1 MEKIRANIPEKY
13 LENRDTIEGRLI
25 LAFWK
30 QPELLDEYKLN
41 PKDDLVNEDSRLL
54 YNLAVK
60 MYESGIIEFDLVSVE
75 TYLEKY
81 PQLLAEINENGGVKE
96 LIRSANTINT
106 VNIENYYD
114 DLLKANYLIDLY
126 FTQKQLVS
134 DFDKM
139 KNMTDSL
146 CVADYVEHL
155 VGECASSKIMKKVEV
170 NELYISDQLLDEIIQ
185 GELIETISFGEY
197 APKLNDILYGCP
209 LSMVTMISA
218 PSGCVDCETEFF
230 NGSQWKKI
238 SDYQPG
244 DKVLQY
250 NTDGTANLVY
260 PLDYIKKPEEKMYH
274 FKSKY
279 GLDQCLSAEH
289 DVVLH
294 SKYYGLHKMPM
305 HELVEKHNRLKYG
318 IEQTFLTTFDYV
330 GSGISYTDDEIRLM
344 CAVVC
349 DGSFKTDGKTNWCR
363 VNLKKPHKKER
374 IKMLLNNCGIEYKER
389 DKDNGYTVFK
399 FYAPIRMKTFAPD
412 WYNCT
417 KEQFRIIVDEIIK
430 WDGHVGKRK
439 SGKES
444 WRFSTTDKENADFVQ
459 FALSSIGYRSTIAI
473 LDRVGQPYFT
483 NGKQYIRKSVEYT
496 VSRTKR
502 IRCGIGGNTKVPIV
516 ECKPKDGFKYCFTVP
531 SGMLVLR
538 RNNKIFITGNS
549 GKSTFI
555 TSMMLY
561 PFIKQGEIVTLIS
574 NELGYKQYLIML
586 ITMVLTRELDYYKIT
601 RDKILKAKLT
611 AEDIEKLKEAQ
622 AFINNNYK
630 GGIKF
635 INYNSSD
642 IDIVIRNM
650 KKYARLGSRVVVY
663 DTMKSPNSANERAW
677 ADIIEA
683 SKLLTYTCQET
694 NQALI
699 LSYQIAMH
707 ASTKRFLTGT
717 DLSQGKQIKEMIT
730 NHIIFRY
737 LKPDEY
743 SGERYDVKPYRWKRE
758 ETSGKTYKEYFKTD
772 PDKRYIVVYVEKTRN
787 GEDGKHLLYRFDGH
801 HATYTELG
809 YCTVVPD

>member
-81 PQLLAEINENGGVKE
+81 PRLLEEINENGGVKE

-185 GELIETISFGEY
+185 GELIETISFAEY
-197 APKLNDILYGCP
+197 APKLNDIVFGLP
-209 LSMVTMISA
+209 LGMTFMVSA
-218 PSGCVDCETEFF
+218 PSG
-230 NGSQWKKI
+230 
-238 SDYQPG
+238 
-244 DKVLQY
+244 
-250 NTDGTANLVY
+250 
-260 PLDYIKKPEEKMYH
+260 
-274 FKSKY
+274 
-279 GLDQCLSAEH
+279 
-289 DVVLH
+289 
-294 SKYYGLHKMPM
+294 
-305 HELVEKHNRLKYG
+305 
-318 IEQTFLTTFDYV
+318 
-330 GSGISYTDDEIRLM
+330 
-344 CAVVC
+344 
-349 DGSFKTDGKTNWCR
+349 
-363 VNLKKPHKKER
+363 
-374 IKMLLNNCGIEYKER
+374 
-389 DKDNGYTVFK
+389 
-399 FYAPIRMKTFAPD
+399 
-412 WYNCT
+412 
-417 KEQFRIIVDEIIK
+417 
-430 WDGHVGKRK
+430 
-439 SGKES
+439 
-444 WRFSTTDKENADFVQ
+444 
-459 FALSSIGYRSTIAI
+459 
-473 LDRVGQPYFT
+473 
-483 NGKQYIRKSVEYT
+483 NGKS
-496 VSRTKR
+496 
-502 IRCGIGGNTKVPIV
+502 N
-516 ECKPKDGFKYCFTVP
+516 
-531 SGMLVLR
+531 
-538 RNNKIFITGNS
+538 
-549 GKSTFI
+549 FI
-555 TSMMLY
+555 TSMMIY
-561 PFIKQGEIVTLIS
+561 PAIKQGEIVTLIS

-707 ASTKRFLTGT
+707 ASTKRFLTGA